1 MTEEHVQRGGSRR
14 ASQSHTTASHA
25 PAGERRDRSQTQGQ
39 RDTRAQAD
47 DLDAVIGD
55 IETTLQT
62 NAEEY
67 VNSFVQKG
75 GE

>member
-1 MTEEHVQRGGSRR
+1 MTEEHVQQGGSRR
-14 ASQSHTTASHA
+14 ASQSHTTASHT
-25 PAGERRDRSQTQGQ
+25 PVGERRDRSQTQDQ
-39 RDTRAQAD
+39 RDARAQAD